1 MQGFLNMPA
10 PDTNYWLLQMSTS
23 TLALSLTENHLDG
36 VVLHLLYEIRL
47 LLYFNFKTLD
57 ITGSTH

>member
-10 PDTNYWLLQMSTS
+10 PDTNYWLLQMSTP
-23 TLALSLTENHLDG
+23 TLALSLTENHLDE

-47 LLYFNFKTLD
+47 LLYFIFKTLD